1 MARSDLRSSLRPGE
15 REWRIVNAC
24 PSRYLRLTLDGQD
37 VKLLRHDLGR
47 LPKPEDITDVV
58 IAPGNRVELLV
69 DVPEGSSTLITAPVD
84 HGCIGG
90 MMGGPGMGDE
100 AAEGND
106 PIKLLAL
113 KVSRAPTQGLPE
125 VPAGPALRGL
135 REEPIAFVEPWT
147 SGWGRAGRHDRQRG
161 RRHDVVHHQRQII
174 RRWANAYP
182 S

>member
-1 MARSDLRSSLRPGE
+1 MVL
-15 REWRIVNAC
+15 
-24 PSRYLRLTLDGQD
+24 
-37 VKLLRHDLGR
+37 
-47 LPKPEDITDVV
+47 
-58 IAPGNRVELLV
+58 APGNRVELLV

-113 KVSRAPTQGLPE
+113 NVSRAPTQGLPE

-135 REEPIAFVEPWT
+135 REKPIAVRRTLDFGMGT
-147 SGWGRAGRHDRQRG
+147 SRPA
-161 RRHDVVHHQRQII
+161 
-174 RRWANAYP
+174 
-182 S
+182 